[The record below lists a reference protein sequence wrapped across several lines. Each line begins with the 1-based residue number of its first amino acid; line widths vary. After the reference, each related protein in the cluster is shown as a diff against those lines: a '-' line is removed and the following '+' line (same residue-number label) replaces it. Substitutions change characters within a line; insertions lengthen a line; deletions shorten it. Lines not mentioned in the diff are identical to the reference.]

1 MIRRVCAELWK
12 MNLDGARKRLATGG
26 VDALNL
32 PPVPKCEGSRA
43 VRAFLLKVYSID
55 GDAPRTC
62 YGATLFG

>member
-43 VRAFLLKVYSID
+43 VNIS
-55 GDAPRTC
+55 
-62 YGATLFG
+62 